1 MTPDIDKS
9 LERSQHW
16 LKQNIKRY
24 AFKKLEREIIKTGV
38 CTECGTCVANCPVD
52 AISGIREENKY
63 VPTLTGKC
71 IACGICYEMCPRTVT
86 LTEDLIGNYRSAWK
100 ARSVDLDNNK
110 QDGGVVSALLY
121 YALKEEIID
130 AAVAACHSKDT
141 PWLPEATTFLKPDE
155 VLKCAGT
162 IYTHAPIVGELMS
175 ALRVGHSAVAV
186 VGTSCNLDGI
196 TQLQEHPGGT
206 LNTDLRSSVLKI
218 GLFCME
224 SFDYNGL
231 VDFLKTNDVDIGD
244 VHRMAIAKGKFKV
257 FTDESEKEW
266 PVSDLDSFAS
276 TSCAYCHDLTTK
288 QSDISCGNIGS
299 GSGWT
304 TVLVRTERGEHLFQE
319 AAESGIIEA
328 ESLEAKPLQII
339 ANVARSKAMR
349 YYSME
354 RSH

>member
-9 LERSQHW
+9 LERSQRW
-16 LKQNIKRY
+16 LKENIKRY

-52 AISGIREENKY
+52 AISGIREKNKY
-63 VPTLTGKC
+63 VPKLTGKC
-71 IACGICYEMCPRTVT
+71 IACGICYEMCPRTIT
-86 LTEDLIGNYRSAWK
+86 LSEDLIGHYRSAWK
-100 ARSVDLDNNK
+100 ARSVDLDGNK

-121 YALKEEIID
+121 YALKEGIVD
-130 AAVAACHSKDT
+130 AAVAACQSKDI
-141 PWLPEATTFLKPDE
+141 PWLPEATTISKPDKALE
-155 VLKCAGT
+155 CAGT
-162 IYTHAPIVGELMS
+162 IYTHAPVVDELMS
-175 ALRVGHSAVAV
+175 ALRGGNSATVV

-231 VDFLKTNDVDIGD
+231 VDFLRTNEVDIKD
-244 VHRMAIAKGKFKV
+244 VRRMAIAKGKFKV
-257 FTDESEKEW
+257 LLDESEKEW
-266 PVSDLDSFAS
+266 PVSDLDSIAS
-276 TSCAYCHDLTTK
+276 TSCSYCHDLTTK

-299 GSGWT
+299 GVGWT

-319 AAESGIIEA
+319 AVDSGVIEA
-328 ESLEAKPLQII
+328 EPLEEKPIQII
-339 ANVARSKAMR
+339 INVARSKAMR
-349 YYSME
+349 CYSME
-354 RSH
+354 PSH